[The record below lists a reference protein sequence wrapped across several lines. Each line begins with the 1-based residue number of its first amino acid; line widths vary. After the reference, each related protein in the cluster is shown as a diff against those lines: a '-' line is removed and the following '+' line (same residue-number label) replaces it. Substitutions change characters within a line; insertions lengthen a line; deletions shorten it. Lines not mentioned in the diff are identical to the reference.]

1 MNWENILKISTE
13 DAINDAKRFV
23 PEDIEAGKKD
33 MAERDKKLER
43 LHAEK
48 TLPKRQAKVKLLSD
62 WLESDVEINR
72 KMLDVFENMLMHLK
86 ENLMD
91 IQTFDRFWQGTVAL
105 LVTTPNNPLR
115 RG

>member
-1 MNWENILKISTE
+1 MLK
-13 DAINDAKRFV
+13 
-23 PEDIEAGKKD
+23 
-33 MAERDKKLER
+33 
-43 LHAEK
+43 
-48 TLPKRQAKVKLLSD
+48 
-62 WLESDVEINR
+62 
-72 KMLDVFENMLMHLK
+72 VFENMLMHLK